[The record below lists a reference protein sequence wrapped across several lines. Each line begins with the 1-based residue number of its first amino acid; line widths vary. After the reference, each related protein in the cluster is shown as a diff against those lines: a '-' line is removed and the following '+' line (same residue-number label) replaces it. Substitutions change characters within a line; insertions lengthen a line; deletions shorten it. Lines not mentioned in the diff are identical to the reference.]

1 MQLASFQAT
10 QAATARHD
18 ALAWL
23 ASRLR
28 WERTLD
34 GLRTD
39 RKDDTA
45 RRAA

>member
-1 MQLASFQAT
+1 MQLASSQAT
-10 QAATARHD
+10 QAATARQD

-34 GLRTD
+34 GLRSDPNETE
-39 RKDDTA
+39 

>member
-1 MQLASFQAT
+1 MQLASYQAT

-34 GLRTD
+34 GLRTG
-39 RKDDTA
+39 RKETA

>member
-1 MQLASFQAT
+1 MQLASSQAT
-10 QAATARHD
+10 QPATARHD

-34 GLRTD
+34 GLRSD
-39 RKDDTA
+39 RAETA